1 MGRPIVS
8 IATKI
13 RRTYYARVDRRAIDY
28 TTSQAETTYYGSS
41 LVENL
46 TRDRSTM
53 EDTGNDRMSRVSMHT
68 YNTTDKEQYRKQDR
82 GRVSVFIFLGRYPS
96 NLLDIV
102 IQCAE

>member
-1 MGRPIVS
+1 MNS
-8 IATKI
+8 DEDKKN
-13 RRTYYARVDRRAIDY
+13 ARVDQTAINY
-28 TTSQAETTYYGSS
+28 TASQAETTYYGSS